1 MITLRQFI
9 GMFTNVGDMDEITI
23 VSISGRMAQKYD
35 LSTTDWRG
43 YIRDMMGEYGD
54 YIVDHFVTYFDQYGE
69 RMLIEVRKEWET
81 ATEEELK
88 R

>member
-9 GMFTNVGDMDEITI
+9 GLYTNVGDMDEITI
-23 VSISGRMAQKYD
+23 VSVSGRRAQKYD
-35 LSTTDWRG
+35 LTIINWRD
-43 YIRDMMGEYGD
+43 YIRDMLGEYGS
-54 YIVDHFVTYFDQYGE
+54 YIVEHFIISGE
-69 RMLIEVRKEWET
+69 RILIEVRKEWET

>member
-9 GMFTNVGDMDEITI
+9 GLYINVGDMDEITI
-23 VSISGRMAQKYD
+23 VSLSGRMAQKYD
-35 LSTTDWRG
+35 LSTTDWRD
-43 YIRDMMGEYGD
+43 YIRDMLGEYGN
-54 YIVDHFVTYFDQYGE
+54 YIVILFITYFDQYGE
-69 RMLIEVRKEWET
+69 RMLIEVSKEWET

>member
-1 MITLRQFI
+1 MIKLRQFI
-9 GMFTNVGDMDEITI
+9 GMYTNVGDMDEITI
-23 VSISGRMAQKYD
+23 VSISGRVAQKYD
-35 LSTTDWRG
+35 LSTIGWRN
-43 YIRDMMGEYGD
+43 YIRDMLGEYGN
-54 YIVDHFVTYFDQYGE
+54 YIVNHFITYFDKYGE

>member
-9 GMFTNVGDMDEITI
+9 GLYTNVGDMDEITI

-35 LSTTDWRG
+35 LTTTDWRG
-43 YIRDMMGEYGD
+43 YIRDMLGDFGD
-54 YIVDHFVTYFDQYGE
+54 YVVKHFITYYDPYGE
-69 RMLIEVRKEWET
+69 RMLIEVSKEWET

>member
-9 GMFTNVGDMDEITI
+9 GMYTNVGDMDEITI
-23 VSISGRMAQKYD
+23 VSLSGRMAQKYD
-35 LSTTDWRG
+35 LSTTDWRS
-43 YIRDMMGEYGD
+43 YIRDMLGEYGD
-54 YIVDHFVTYFDQYGE
+54 YIVNHFITYYDQYGE
-69 RMLIEVRKEWET
+69 RMLIEVKKEWET